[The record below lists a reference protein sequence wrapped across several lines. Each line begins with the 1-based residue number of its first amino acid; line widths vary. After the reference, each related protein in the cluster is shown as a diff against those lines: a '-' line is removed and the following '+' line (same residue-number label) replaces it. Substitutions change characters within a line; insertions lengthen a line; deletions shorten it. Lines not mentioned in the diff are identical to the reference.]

1 MIESINGGVK
11 LHLFIQPKSSKN
23 EIVGIHDGKLKI
35 KITAPPVDGKAN
47 AELVEFL
54 SDILDIPKRQIEITK
69 GDTGR
74 NKTVIITGISQEIIE
89 QKILSKI

>member
-1 MIESINGGVK
+1 MIEEINGGVK

-47 AELVEFL
+47 AALVEFL
-54 SDILDIPKRQIEITK
+54 SDIFEIPKRQIEITK

-74 NKTVIITGISQEIIE
+74 NKTVILMGVSRIIIE
-89 QKILSKI
+89 EKVLSKL

>member
-1 MIESINGGVK
+1 MIEEINGGVK

-23 EIVGIHDGKLKI
+23 EIVGVHDGKLKI

-54 SDILDIPKRQIEITK
+54 SDIFDIPKRQIDITK

-74 NKTVIITGISQEIIE
+74 NKTVIIVGVSREFIE
-89 QKILSKI
+89 EKLATKL